1 MKKIMI
7 CGISIVFI
15 LLIILSVFLYGMRG
29 HDDKQL
35 ALDKVSV
42 TMNYDGFA
50 NKEEYNEIISEF
62 YVSQDIS
69 EKYKNAIK
77 INLTVENN
85 SDETV
90 QLALNDLENEY
101 FYVYESFIR
110 LEPWMPIAA
119 NGQENTE
126 MYILTTLS
134 EENLEVL
141 KNQQFSFTVYDR
153 DTDDW
158 ENFVSKDIDCNVTV
172 N

>member
-1 MKKIMI
+1 MKKKII
-7 CGISIVFI
+7 FGISII
-15 LLIILSVFLYGMRG
+15 LVIVVIFGVSFHVIKEYNY
-29 HDDKQL
+29 KSS

-50 NKEEYNEIISEF
+50 NKEEYKEIISGF

-90 QLALNDLENEY
+90 ELVLNNLENEF
-101 FYVYESFIR
+101 FYIYESFIR

-134 EENLEVL
+134 EEDLEVL

-172 N
+172 D